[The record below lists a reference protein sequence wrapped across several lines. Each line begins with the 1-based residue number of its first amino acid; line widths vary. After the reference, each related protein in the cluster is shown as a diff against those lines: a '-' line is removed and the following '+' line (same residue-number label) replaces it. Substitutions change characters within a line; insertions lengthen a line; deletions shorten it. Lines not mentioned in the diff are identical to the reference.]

1 MDKKEKLL
9 DIRDKVIN
17 FNKYILE
24 YGYNED
30 SEIFINKKLDAFLEF
45 IDKYEKEIKNEKG

>member
-30 SEIFINKKLDAFLEF
+30 SEIFINKKLDEFLEF